1 MKFLDKLKDPL
12 ILLLFAASF
21 VSILLG
27 EIDDAISIA
36 VAVLIVSTVGFVQ
49 EYKSEQYVSPRSG
62 FWRFGGVRWGKID
75 VD

>member
-49 EYKSEQYVSPRSG
+49 EYKSEQYVSPGRPFVVG
-62 FWRFGGVRWGKID
+62 
-75 VD
+75 